1 MSRKTQSAY
10 EGVLSYLKEH
20 TPELNPTVVMSDFEQ
35 AMQNAARMVWP
46 NTRIVG
52 CFFHYAQESLPWPA
66 DQAEAEQLSQ
76 RQMAYL
82 ARVAVN
88 ADDAVA
94 GEGDL
99 VCVACAVHK
108 RSYMTQPCAHFVLC
122 GTCVLVHRRT
132 VNYRGVLPQ
141 PIICPVCRSPLTGY
155 CRVFQ

>member
-1 MSRKTQSAY
+1 MGLPPMPHSLADFSAILQREEWLHLRMRGCARRG
-10 EGVLSYLKEH
+10 EGRGRGGRAIGERGGEGNL
-20 TPELNPTVVMSDFEQ
+20 DF
-35 AMQNAARMVWP
+35 MN
-46 NTRIVG
+46 N
-52 CFFHYAQESLPWPA
+52 PWPA

-108 RSYMTQPCAHFVLC
+108 RSYMTQPCGHFVLC